1 MTDNNT
7 EQHNE
12 NVARFEQ
19 IVADVKEG
27 RDLHNDDAMF
37 LVNVIGSL
45 DTNFTVSNMVIETLL
60 GDITEMC
67 TNLGL
72 SVLRRAGRTD
82 QKIRRSVQKIVNGHV
97 DDLFNLAQL
106 RATEYMR
113 IVTSMRQTVEEV
125 ADDTETD

>member
-1 MTDNNT
+1 MSENSTT
-7 EQHNE
+7 EEHNE
-12 NVARFEQ
+12 NVSRFER

-27 RDLHNDDAMF
+27 RDLHNDDALF
-37 LVNVIGSL
+37 LVNIVGSL

-67 TNLGL
+67 TDLGT

-82 QKIRRSVQKIVNGHV
+82 QKIRRSVQKIVDGHV
-97 DDLFNLAQL
+97 EDLFNLAQL

-113 IVTSMRQTVEEV
+113 IVSTMREGTTEEQS
-125 ADDTETD
+125 

>member
-1 MTDNNT
+1 MSENSTT
-7 EQHNE
+7 EEHNE
-12 NVARFEQ
+12 NVSRFER

-27 RDLHNDDAMF
+27 RDLHNDDALF
-37 LVNVIGSL
+37 LVNIVGSL

-67 TNLGL
+67 TDLGT

-82 QKIRRSVQKIVNGHV
+82 QKIRRSVQKIVDGHV
-97 DDLFNLAQL
+97 EDLFSLAQL

-113 IVTSMRQTVEEV
+113 IVSTMREGTTEEQS
-125 ADDTETD
+125 

>member
-1 MTDNNT
+1 MSENSTT
-7 EQHNE
+7 EEHNE
-12 NVARFEQ
+12 NVSRFER

-27 RDLHNDDAMF
+27 RDLHNDDALF
-37 LVNVIGSL
+37 LVNIVGSL

-67 TNLGL
+67 TNLGT

-82 QKIRRSVQKIVNGHV
+82 QKIRRSVQKIVDGHV
-97 DDLFNLAQL
+97 EDLFSLAQL

-113 IVTSMRQTVEEV
+113 IVSAMR
-125 ADDTETD
+125 DTETEEQS